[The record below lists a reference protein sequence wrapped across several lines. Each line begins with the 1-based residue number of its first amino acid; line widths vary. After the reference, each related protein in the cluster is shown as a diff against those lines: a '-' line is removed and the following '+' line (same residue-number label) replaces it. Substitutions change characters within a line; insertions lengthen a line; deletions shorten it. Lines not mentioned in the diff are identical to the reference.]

1 MENLIEKYDA
11 LINSDKMPEINESAK
26 GPMSVILENQSREQ
40 STLVEGTLSGDIA
53 KYNKI
58 FMPMVRLAMP
68 ELVGNHIVGVQPL
81 AGPTGFIYAA
91 GFKYVGS
98 ASTAK
103 LETTEV
109 SFIVKTEE
117 DNSEELD
124 AVVGDFTVIYVKG
137 NLALVKA
144 PEGTEAPKV
153 GDELGGVITGVY
165 SNSMFFGKLL
175 PEYAGPYTTADGEKL
190 GEDMPEV
197 AFSVTQTSVSAVS
210 RKLKALY
217 TVEMLQDL
225 QAMHGLAGEKE
236 LMTAMASELKFS
248 IDREIIR
255 SVNTWATPSTDL
267 VVQGFGSTRF
277 DAESF
282 NHFAFKVI
290 KEAND
295 IAITTHKGAGNVLIC
310 SPTVGSMIEGL
321 DAFKGLTGGTL
332 GGSKVIGTYLGK
344 KVIVDVDATTDYMT
358 VLYKGT
364 SAQDAIGFYSPYVA
378 VWATPTVDPVSGQPA
393 LILGTRSAVT
403 ENPNNAQAQYGR
415 RFEIDFTGTV
425 LA

>member
-1 MENLIEKYDA
+1 MENLIEKHA
-11 LINSDKMPEINESAK
+11 KLIESAKMPEINENAK
-26 GPMSVILENQSREQ
+26 GAMSVILENQSKEQ

-58 FMPMVRLAMP
+58 FMPMVRLAVP
-68 ELVGNHIVGVQPL
+68 ELVGHHVVGVQPL

-91 GFKYVGS
+91 GFKYVGT
-98 ASTAK
+98 STAK
-103 LETTEV
+103 IETEEV
-109 SFIVKTEE
+109 SFIVETAA
-117 DNSEELD
+117 DNTAALD
-124 AVVGDFTVIYVKG
+124 DVVGDYTVIYVKG
-137 NLALVKA
+137 KLALVKA
-144 PEGTEAPKV
+144 ATGTVAPVV
-153 GDELGGVITGVY
+153 GDDIGGVITGVY

-190 GEDMPEV
+190 AKDMPEI
-197 AFSVTQTSVSAVS
+197 AFTVTQTSVSAVS

-225 QAMHGLAGEKE
+225 QAMHGLNGDKE

-248 IDREIIR
+248 IDREILR
-255 SVNTWATPSTDL
+255 NVNNWATPATNL
-267 VVQGFGSTRF
+267 VIKDFGSARF

-295 IAITTHKGAGNVLIC
+295 IAVTTHKGAGNVLIC

-321 DAFKGLTGGTL
+321 DAFKSMTGGTL

-344 KVIVDVDATTDYMT
+344 KVIIDVDATSDYMT
-358 VLYKGT
+358 VVYKGT
-364 SAQDAIGFYSPYVA
+364 NAQDAIGFYSPYVA
-378 VWATPTVDPVSGQPA
+378 VWATNTVDPVSGQPA

-403 ENPNNAQAQYGR
+403 ENPNNSVAKYGR
-415 RFEIDFTGTV
+415 RFEIDFAGTV